1 MKEIA
6 KVKNSAPSDG
16 TGPHPN
22 LRYIAGRI
30 RPDRETAAGF
40 AVRVLREA
48 IITGVMKGGEG
59 IRQDA
64 IAEALSISKVP
75 LREALRDLESQRL
88 IQFQSFRGYR
98 VRPPVMAEM
107 VEAFELRR
115 LLEGRAVTA
124 SVPLA
129 TDADLDEAEAMIDEF
144 EAAPDPM
151 IASDWNLRLHLTLYR
166 GAQMPMLA
174 GMITQAHT
182 ITQRYTH
189 IHRRLTGRALDVQ
202 DEHREILAAYRSR
215 DIAATRDL
223 MDRHIAR
230 AAAYVT
236 EGLGADQRWLQES

>member
-1 MKEIA
+1 MEEIA
-6 KVKNSAPSDG
+6 KVNSSDPSA
-16 TGPHPN
+16 GPHPN
-22 LRYIAGRI
+22 LRHIAGRI

-48 IITGVMKGGEG
+48 IITGVLKGGAG

-115 LLEGRAVTA
+115 LLEGRAVAA
-124 SVPLA
+124 SVLRA
-129 TDADLDEAEAMIDEF
+129 TDSDLDKAAAMIDEF

-166 GAQMPMLA
+166 AAQMPMLA

-215 DIAATRDL
+215 DEERASDL

-230 AAAYVT
+230 AAAYVS
-236 EGLGADQRWLQES
+236 EGLAADQSWLEEG